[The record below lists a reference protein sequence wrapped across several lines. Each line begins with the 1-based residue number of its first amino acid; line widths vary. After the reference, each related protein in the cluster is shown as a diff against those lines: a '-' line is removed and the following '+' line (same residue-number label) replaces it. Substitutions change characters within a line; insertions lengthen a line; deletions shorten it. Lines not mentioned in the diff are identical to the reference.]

1 MSPRRIAGRPT
12 GRRIAWIAA
21 PSLAVGL
28 IAAACGTVAPS
39 SAPPASAD
47 ATPGPSGSPAA
58 SGSADAAATPR
69 PTGWPGNAVLGIE
82 ALGAADSQITAA
94 IGDLGRGIADQD
106 LALMRRAA
114 DGLAGLGVLLPNLER
129 IRIFEPM
136 VPFADRYE
144 SAIEAIVGAA
154 EALRS
159 AIDAGDGDRITSSA
173 RQLVERLELYTGV
186 QPELAQ
192 WVNESIEQR
201 RLLLR

>member
-1 MSPRRIAGRPT
+1 MSPRRIAGRPN
-12 GRRIAWIAA
+12 GRRIAWTAA
-21 PSLAVGL
+21 PSLAAALV
-28 IAAACGTVAPS
+28 AAACGTALPS
-39 SAPPASAD
+39 SPPPD
-47 ATPGPSGSPAA
+47 GSPAA
-58 SGSADAAATPR
+58 SGPPAASGSGDAAATPR

-82 ALGAADSQITAA
+82 ALGAADGPITAA
-94 IGDLGRGIADQD
+94 LNDLGRGIADED

-144 SAIEAIVGAA
+144 AAIEAIVAAA

-159 AIDAGDGDRITSSA
+159 AIDAGDAARITSSTQ
-173 RQLVERLELYTGV
+173 QLVESLELYTGV

>member
-1 MSPRRIAGRPT
+1 MSPRRIAGRPI
-12 GRRIAWIAA
+12 GRRLAWIAA
-21 PSLAVGL
+21 PGLAVAL
-28 IAAACGTVAPS
+28 SAAACGTVAPS
-39 SAPPASAD
+39 SPPPASAD
-47 ATPGPSGSPAA
+47 ATPGSPAA
-58 SGSADAAATPR
+58 SGSGDAAATPR

-82 ALGAADSQITAA
+82 ALGAADGPITAA
-94 IGDLGRGIADQD
+94 INDLSRGIADED

-114 DGLAGLGVLLPNLER
+114 DGLAGLDVLLPNLER

-144 SAIEAIVGAA
+144 AAIEAIVSAA

-159 AIDAGDGDRITSSA
+159 AIDAGDAAGITSST
-173 RQLVERLELYTGV
+173 RELVDSLELYTGV